1 MENYLGVDDI
11 QFCLLNILDLTSSI
25 KIVSFIAA
33 EKAVILLSQQ
43 SMLGSFISVKMG
55 VTL

>member
-1 MENYLGVDDI
+1 MDDI
-11 QFCLLNILDLTSSI
+11 QVCLLNILDLTSSI